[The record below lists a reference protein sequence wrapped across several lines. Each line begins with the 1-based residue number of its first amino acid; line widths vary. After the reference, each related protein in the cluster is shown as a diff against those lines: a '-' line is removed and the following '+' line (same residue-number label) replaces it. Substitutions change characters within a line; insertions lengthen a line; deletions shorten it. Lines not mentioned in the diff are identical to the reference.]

1 MATTERKRPRTKAK
15 IKKELKQTII
25 NQIYNSLLAGQNLTH
40 IKKTLI
46 QKKTI
51 QLNEWIAYRNA
62 VYELL
67 HDNSEFYNEIGKEL
81 QINRLETLYSEA
93 LNNGDGTLALNVLK
107 EINKTL
113 QLYENK
119 VKVEVIN
126 YELEI

>member
-1 MATTERKRPRTKAK
+1 MPKKLK
-15 IKKELKQTII
+15 QQKELKQSVI
-25 NQIYNSLLAGQNLTH
+25 NQIYSNLLTGKTVSF
-40 IKKTLI
+40 IKSTLL
-46 QKKTI
+46 QKNII
-51 QLNEWIAYRNA
+51 QLHEWLAYRNA

-67 HDNSEFYNEIGKEL
+67 HDNSEFYSEIGKEL

-93 LNNGDGTLALNVLK
+93 LDNGDGTLALNVLK

>member
-1 MATTERKRPRTKAK
+1 MKTEKKRTHTKAK
-15 IKKELKQTII
+15 LNKELKQTVI

-40 IKKTLI
+40 IKNTLI

-51 QLNEWIAYRNA
+51 QYNEWVAYRTA
-62 VYELL
+62 VFEVL
-67 HDNSEFYNEIGKEL
+67 HENNEFYNEIGKKL

>member
-1 MATTERKRPRTKAK
+1 MA
-15 IKKELKQTII
+15 KKVNIQKDLKQTVI
-25 NQIYNSLLAGQNLTH
+25 NQIYNCLLAGQNLTH
-40 IKKTLI
+40 IKNTLI

-51 QLNEWIAYRNA
+51 QYNEWIAYRTA
-62 VYELL
+62 VFELL
-67 HDNSEFYNEIGKEL
+67 HDNTEFYSEIGKQL

-107 EINKTL
+107 EMNKTL

>member
-1 MATTERKRPRTKAK
+1 MAKRVKVQ
-15 IKKELKQTII
+15 KELKQSVI
-25 NQIYNSLLAGQNLTH
+25 NQIYNNLLAGQTVSF
-40 IKKTLI
+40 IKSTLL
-46 QKKTI
+46 QKNII
-51 QLNEWIAYRNA
+51 QLNEWLAYRNA

-67 HDNSEFYNEIGKEL
+67 HDNSEFYSEIGKQL
-81 QINRLETLYSEA
+81 QINRLETLYNEA

-107 EINKTL
+107 EMNKTL

>member
-1 MATTERKRPRTKAK
+1 MAKRV
-15 IKKELKQTII
+15 KKELKQSVI
-25 NQIYNSLLAGQNLTH
+25 NQIYSNLLAGLNLTH
-40 IKKTLI
+40 IKNSLI

-51 QLNEWIAYRNA
+51 QYNEWIGYRNA

-67 HDNSEFYNEIGKEL
+67 HDNSEFYSEIGKEL
-81 QINRLETLYSEA
+81 QINRLETLYNEA

-107 EINKTL
+107 EMNKTL
-113 QLYENK
+113 ALYENK

>member
-1 MATTERKRPRTKAK
+1 MPKKVK
-15 IKKELKQTII
+15 LQKELKQSVI
-25 NQIYNSLLAGQNLTH
+25 NQIYTNLLAGQTVSF
-40 IKKTLI
+40 IKSTLL
-46 QKKTI
+46 QKNVI
-51 QLNEWIAYRNA
+51 QLNEWVAYRNA

-67 HDNSEFYNEIGKEL
+67 HDNTEFYAEIGKQL

-107 EINKTL
+107 EMNKTL

>member
-1 MATTERKRPRTKAK
+1 MPKRVKVQ
-15 IKKELKQTII
+15 KELKQTVI
-25 NQIYNSLLAGQNLTH
+25 NQIYNNLLAGQTVSF
-40 IKKTLI
+40 IKSTLL
-46 QKKTI
+46 QKNII
-51 QLNEWIAYRNA
+51 QLNEWVAYRNA

-67 HDNSEFYNEIGKEL
+67 HDNSEFYSEIGKEL
-81 QINRLETLYSEA
+81 QINRLETLYNEA

-107 EINKTL
+107 EMNKTL

>member
-1 MATTERKRPRTKAK
+1 MPKRVKVQ
-15 IKKELKQTII
+15 KELKQTVI
-25 NQIYNSLLAGQNLTH
+25 NQIYNNLLAGQTVSF
-40 IKKTLI
+40 IKSTLL
-46 QKKTI
+46 QKNII
-51 QLNEWIAYRNA
+51 QLNEWVAYRNA

-67 HDNSEFYNEIGKEL
+67 HDNSEFYSEIGKEL
-81 QINRLETLYSEA
+81 QIIRLETLYNEA

-107 EINKTL
+107 EMNKTL

>member
-1 MATTERKRPRTKAK
+1 MPKKLK
-15 IKKELKQTII
+15 QQKELKQTVI
-25 NQIYNSLLAGQNLTH
+25 NQIYNNLLAGQTVSF
-40 IKKTLI
+40 IKSTLL
-46 QKKTI
+46 QKNII
-51 QLNEWIAYRNA
+51 QLNEWRAYRNA

-67 HDNSEFYNEIGKEL
+67 HDNTEFYSEIGKQL
-81 QINRLETLYSEA
+81 QINRLETLYNEA

-107 EINKTL
+107 EMNKTL

>member
-1 MATTERKRPRTKAK
+1 MAKKVK
-15 IKKELKQTII
+15 LQKELKQSII
-25 NQIYNSLLAGQNLTH
+25 NQIYTNLLAGQTVSF
-40 IKKTLI
+40 IKSTLL
-46 QKKTI
+46 QKNII
-51 QLNEWIAYRNA
+51 QLNEWRAYRNA

-67 HDNSEFYNEIGKEL
+67 HDNTEFYSEIGKQL
-81 QINRLETLYSEA
+81 QINRLETLYNEA

-107 EINKTL
+107 EMNKTL